1 MSKVNELLTPFSTPI
16 HITKYEKDMTKEFD
30 FVKNL
35 DYVMNGG
42 ESNQANRNYKSSKTD
57 VLKSPELQTINDFIQ
72 KSLDYY
78 TSQILEATQRVIPTL
93 SWTNKNPQNSRHHE
107 HVHPNS
113 IISGVF
119 YFSTTDTTPIK
130 FHKADRWGLKLEY
143 KNFNNYNGESIY
155 VPITSGELIL
165 FPSSTTHSVPTN
177 QSNVVRYS
185 LSFNT
190 FTETGEVGSKSQL
203 TYLNIKE

>member
-1 MSKVNELLTPFSTPI
+1 MK
-16 HITKYEKDMTKEFD
+16 KDSLPHCMI
-30 FVKNL
+30 NL
-35 DYVMNGG
+35 
-42 ESNQANRNYKSSKTD
+42 Q
-57 VLKSPELQTINDFIQ
+57 
-72 KSLDYY
+72 
-78 TSQILEATQRVIPTL
+78 
-93 SWTNKNPQNSRHHE
+93 
-107 HVHPNS
+107 
-113 IISGVF
+113 
-119 YFSTTDTTPIK
+119 
-130 FHKADRWGLKLEY
+130 Y

-155 VPITSGELIL
+155 VPISSGELIL

>member
-1 MSKVNELLTPFSTPI
+1 MARQLT
-16 HITKYEKDMTKEFD
+16 EKQQKF
-30 FVKNL
+30 L
-35 DYVMNGG
+35 
-42 ESNQANRNYKSSKTD
+42 D
-57 VLKSPELQTINDFIQ
+57 VLFEEAKGNPVTAKKLAGYSNSSSTTDIMKGIKEE
-72 KSLDYY
+72 
-78 TSQILEATQRVIPTL
+78 ILEATQRVIPTL

-107 HVHPNS
+107 HKHPNS

-130 FHKADRWGLKLEY
+130 FHKSDYWGLKLEY

-155 VPITSGELIL
+155 VPISSGELIL

>member
-16 HITKYEKDMTKEFD
+16 HITKYEEDMTKEFD

-42 ESNQANRNYKSSKTD
+42 ESNKVNRNYKSSRTD
-57 VLKSPELQTINDFIQ
+57 VLKNPELQTISNFIQ

-113 IISGVF
+113 VISGVF

-130 FHKADRWGLKLEY
+130 FHKSDHWGLKLDY
-143 KNFNNYNGESIY
+143 KNFNNYNGESIF
-155 VPITSGELIL
+155 VPIKSGELIL
-165 FPSSTTHSVPTN
+165 FPSNTTHSVPTN
-177 QSNVVRYS
+177 QSSN
-185 LSFNT
+185 
-190 FTETGEVGSKSQL
+190 
-203 TYLNIKE
+203 

>member
-1 MSKVNELLTPFSTPI
+1 MKV
-16 HITKYEKDMTKEFD
+16 
-30 FVKNL
+30 
-35 DYVMNGG
+35 
-42 ESNQANRNYKSSKTD
+42 NRNYKSSATD
-57 VLKSPELQTINDFIQ
+57 VLKNPELQTISNFIQ

-113 IISGVF
+113 VISGVF

-130 FHKADRWGLKLEY
+130 FHKSDHWGLKLDY
-143 KNFNNYNGESIY
+143 KNFNNYNGESIF
-155 VPITSGELIL
+155 VPIKSGELIL
-165 FPSSTTHSVPTN
+165 FPSNTTHSVPTN
-177 QSNVVRYS
+177 QSSVVRYS

-190 FTETGEVGSKSQL
+190 FTETGEIGSKNQL